1 MTNGVPT
8 RPRSRQVF
16 LRRNPPRR
24 LRACRAASRLL
35 LLAMVMYVVALV
47 VGFVRSPAQ
56 VSGPPVH
63 LSRSSAHQTSLPPT
77 PGP

>member
-1 MTNGVPT
+1 MTNGISTT
-8 RPRSRQVF
+8 RQSQQVF

-35 LLAMVMYVVALV
+35 LLAMVLYVVALA

-56 VSGPPVH
+56 LSGPPVH
-63 LSRSSAHQTSLPPT
+63 LSKSAGHQTSLPPASH
-77 PGP
+77 P